1 MLVVICYLCVCV
13 CVCMT
18 ICWWLFVIFVC
29 VCAVLKREEA
39 GAVVCK
45 QFAESRGDFA
55 QQSAAGEKTKGKR
68 THSVHQKVKI
78 DILF

>member
-13 CVCMT
+13 CVYDSMLVV
-18 ICWWLFVIFVC
+18 ICYLCVC

-68 THSVHQKVKI
+68 THSVHQPVKI